1 MKQTIKDIEK
11 ISQKSVKLFKAGVYY
26 LTIPL
31 VVTVGFY
38 TMDLGRFLQQQPT
51 LWAARS
57 DNYPLYHCINELLFM
72 IT

>member
-51 LWAARS
+51 L
-57 DNYPLYHCINELLFM
+57 
-72 IT
+72 